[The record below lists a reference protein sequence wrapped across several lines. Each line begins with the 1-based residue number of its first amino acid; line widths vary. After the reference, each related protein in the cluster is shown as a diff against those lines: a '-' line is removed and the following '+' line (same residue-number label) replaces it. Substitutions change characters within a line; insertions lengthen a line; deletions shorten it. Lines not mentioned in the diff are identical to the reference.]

1 MGINLGGIEVFVSED
16 LFKHTDINTILIHKR
31 SRRMTQ
37 FMNGNSFTGK
47 SAGFKAVVDYLFD
60 TAVCDAVATFAYKQ
74 SFFLRVCNGFSC
86 FGVLGNSID
95 SLLVEIDDTF
105 LVAFAQNLHGK
116 IFYIRL

>member
-1 MGINLGGIEVFVSED
+1 
-16 LFKHTDINTILIHKR
+16 
-31 SRRMTQ
+31 MTQ

-95 SLLVEIDDTF
+95 ALLVEIDDTL